1 MSDYIIKMDLDK
13 INPNPLNKTI
23 YGVNKKQHEE
33 LKKSI
38 ELVGLLEPL
47 TITKDNTLVSGHRRL
62 KAIKEIG
69 WEDVDVRLREF
80 DNINIALV
88 ELNRTRIKTKSELLN
103 EAELLKKEYSKMVKK
118 GRPTNGSTHKGR
130 NWTILNVA
138 ESLGTSTTTLKKL
151 MSIKSY
157 QPELL
162 EKIDMGLI
170 SVGKAYK
177 IVRENHIL
185 QGKGGRPTTK
195 SFRTEYRELLKKYKP
210 SLEDL
215 VEEMNISKALSIV
228 GSQSDMRLMGP
239 FGDREPHDF
248 YPTPSK
254 VIQDLLDRE
263 SFDGNIWEPA
273 CGKGHISKELIKN
286 GYDVISTDL
295 IDRGYGKGKV
305 DFLDD
310 KKIEEFGVQDNI
322 ITNPPF
328 KYSLQFVNQSKKVSR
343 KKIAMLGKTIFLE
356 GVERYEMFQDK
367 EFPLKTIYQF
377 SKRPTL
383 IKEGLESTEHLR
395 GMIAYAWFVWERGY
409 VGEPTIK
416 WIK

>member
-1 MSDYIIKMDLDK
+1 MDLDK

-170 SVGKAYK
+170 SVGKA
-177 IVRENHIL
+177 
-185 QGKGGRPTTK
+185 
-195 SFRTEYRELLKKYKP
+195 
-210 SLEDL
+210 
-215 VEEMNISKALSIV
+215 
-228 GSQSDMRLMGP
+228 
-239 FGDREPHDF
+239 
-248 YPTPSK
+248 
-254 VIQDLLDRE
+254 
-263 SFDGNIWEPA
+263 
-273 CGKGHISKELIKN
+273 
-286 GYDVISTDL
+286 
-295 IDRGYGKGKV
+295 
-305 DFLDD
+305 
-310 KKIEEFGVQDNI
+310 
-322 ITNPPF
+322 
-328 KYSLQFVNQSKKVSR
+328 
-343 KKIAMLGKTIFLE
+343 
-356 GVERYEMFQDK
+356 
-367 EFPLKTIYQF
+367 
-377 SKRPTL
+377 
-383 IKEGLESTEHLR
+383 
-395 GMIAYAWFVWERGY
+395 
-409 VGEPTIK
+409 
-416 WIK
+416 

>member
-1 MSDYIIKMDLDK
+1 M
-13 INPNPLNKTI
+13 
-23 YGVNKKQHEE
+23 EE
-33 LKKSI
+33 EFKNQSI
-38 ELVGLLEPL
+38 
-47 TITKDNTLVSGHRRL
+47 
-62 KAIKEIG
+62 
-69 WEDVDVRLREF
+69 
-80 DNINIALV
+80 
-88 ELNRTRIKTKSELLN
+88 LNR
-103 EAELLKKEYSKMVKK
+103 
-118 GRPTNGSTHKGR
+118 
-130 NWTILNVA
+130 
-138 ESLGTSTTTLKKL
+138 
-151 MSIKSY
+151 
-157 QPELL
+157 
-162 EKIDMGLI
+162 
-170 SVGKAYK
+170 
-177 IVRENHIL
+177 
-185 QGKGGRPTTK
+185 
-195 SFRTEYRELLKKYKP
+195 
-210 SLEDL
+210 DL
-215 VEEMNISKALSIV
+215 VEEMNISKSLSIV

-239 FGDREPHDF
+239 LGDREPYDF

-254 VIQDLLDRE
+254 VIQELLDRE

-409 VGEPTIK
+409 VGEQLSNG
-416 WIK
+416 